1 MKPNLVSMREHHRV
15 PVGFTMLAL
24 TVLLSLPVL
33 GADNPPD
40 LTKGETNGVDRTR
53 TYNLGATGLRGWIYT
68 KPANF
73 FESCQGRTTTA
84 SRQILVTHVG
94 AKSPA
99 DGVMQVDDV
108 ILGAG
113 GKLVHRRRPQ
123 EHRRGDSGGREG
135 SQRRHPEA
143 DPLAGGQD
151 RGGAAQAAG
160 HGDLQRHRALRLPQ
174 VEADLRRGLQGAGE
188 GAAEREPVGS
198 GERPGAAGDRQSRV
212 PAPSAGVRPQD
223 GPARR

>member
-1 MKPNLVSMREHHRV
+1 MKKATRAVVLVFVAASAMT
-15 PVGFTMLAL
+15 GSTLA
-24 TVLLSLPVL
+24 
-33 GADNPPD
+33 AEPPD
-40 LTKGETNGVDRTR
+40 LTQGTTVDREL

-73 FESCQGRTTTA
+73 FESVQGRTTTA

-99 DGVMQVDDV
+99 DGVMKVDDV

-113 GKLVHRRRPQ
+113 GKLFTRRRPQ
-123 EHRRGDSGGREG
+123 EHCRRDSGSREG

-151 RGGAAQAAG
+151 RRGATQAES
-160 HGDLQRHRALRLPQ
+160 HGDLQRHRALQLPQ
-174 VEADLRRGLQGAGE
+174 VEADLRRRLQSAGE
-188 GAAEREPVGS
+188 GAVGREPLGS
-198 GERPGAAGDRQSRV
+198 GQRPGAAGDRQSGV
-212 PAPSAGVRPQD
+212 PAPSAGVCPED
-223 GPARR
+223 GRRRR